1 MSENI
6 PLKKQHLEEIFNE
19 TGFNSEN
26 LSIRETNRLA
36 TIINEKHNIEF
47 VRMEMGIPNIPTP
60 NIAKIADLDVVK
72 IIIAINVD
80 TIKKLI
86 NLRKIFLWLL
96 NKNPRQRGNII
107 HNQAPA

>member
-1 MSENI
+1 MPDGRMSVMYSWI
-6 PLKKQHLEEIFNE
+6 SILIRSKILLIRIVEI
-19 TGFNSEN
+19 
-26 LSIRETNRLA
+26 
-36 TIINEKHNIEF
+36 
-47 VRMEMGIPNIPTP
+47 MEMQIPITLFLLNFSKTKYEI